1 MKTISASAIG
11 LSLLAAATLV
21 TAAGI
26 PVPAAAHEG
35 HHFSAGAPGNPKQ
48 PARTVKLSMDEQ
60 GKRMF
65 YTPSHI
71 TVRKGEQIRFV
82 LFNDGIEDHE
92 FVLATVKEN
101 RAHAREMKKHPHMAH
116 HDPNAITL
124 APYNGGELLWKF
136 SKRGTFEY
144 ACLIPGHLEAGMH
157 GTVTVK

>member
-1 MKTISASAIG
+1 MKTTSAVIAG
-11 LSLLAAATLV
+11 LALLGAAAF
-21 TAAGI
+21 AATSGFA
-26 PVPAAAHEG
+26 VPAAAHEAR
-35 HHFSAGAPGNPKQ
+35 HFSAGMPGNPKQ
-48 PARTVKLSMDEQ
+48 PARTIKLSMDEK

-65 YTPSHI
+65 YTPLHI

-82 LFNDGIEDHE
+82 IFNDGIENHE

-136 SKRGTFEY
+136 TKRGTFEF
-144 ACLIPGHLEAGMH
+144 ACLIPGHLETGMY

>member
-1 MKTISASAIG
+1 MKTTSAVAAG
-11 LSLLAAATLV
+11 LLLFGAAAFLAASGFA
-21 TAAGI
+21 
-26 PVPAAAHEG
+26 VPAMAHG
-35 HHFSAGAPGNPKQ
+35 GRHFSAGEPGNPKK
-48 PARTVKLSMDEQ
+48 PARTVKLSMDQQ

-82 LFNDGIEDHE
+82 IFNDGFENHE

-124 APYNGGELLWKF
+124 APYNEGELLWKF